1 MDRRSFLAVG
11 ALGAAGLAVGCSR
24 PASRPDLDFA
34 MDATVSEVSL
44 GGGVTVTT
52 WTWGGR
58 VPGREIRLRKGQTMR
73 AAVSNALPEPTTVH
87 WHGLAIPNPMDGV
100 PVLTQ
105 DPIAADADFTYEFRV
120 PDAGTY
126 WAHSH
131 VGTQL
136 DRGLYAPLIIEDPSD
151 GDDYDDELV
160 IVADD
165 WIDGTGTDPDQV
177 LATLRSTGMHGM
189 DPGTGVTPS
198 SPLGSD
204 GGDVTYPYF
213 LANGRIATDP
223 QVVDCRAGQRI
234 RLRIV
239 NAGSD
244 TAFRIAIPDVTLNI
258 THTDGYPVLPTQV
271 DSVLLGM
278 GERADAVVTVKD
290 SAPIV
295 VVPEGKPGHARIDI
309 RVDGR
314 PVTTKV
320 DVVVDAVRRQIPLDT
335 ATLTAAPEVVLPRRE
350 PDRTHD
356 LVLSGP
362 VNGYTWPINGMLYDP
377 PRHGLDVG
385 DGERVRLRLINTT
398 MMFHPIHLHGH
409 TFEVVNGADPR
420 SAGARKDT
428 VLVAPKATVVVD
440 FQADNPGKWITH
452 CHNTYHLEAGM
463 GTFVRYT

>member
-1 MDRRSFLAVG
+1 MDRRSFLAAG
-11 ALGAAGLAVGCSR
+11 ALGAAGLAVGCGRS
-24 PASRPDLDFA
+24 AATPDLDIA
-34 MDATVSEVSL
+34 MDATVSDVGL
-44 GGGVTVTT
+44 GADVTVRT
-52 WTWGGR
+52 WSWGGA

-73 AAVSNALPEPTTVH
+73 AAVRNTLPDPTTVH

-105 DPIAADADFTYEFRV
+105 DPIAANQDFTYEFTV

-160 IVADD
+160 VVTDD
-165 WIDGTGTDPDQV
+165 WIDGTGTTPDQV
-177 LATLRSTGMHGM
+177 LADLRKTGMHGM

-198 SPLGSD
+198 TPLGSD

-213 LANGRIATDP
+213 LANGRVPADP
-223 QVVDCRAGQRI
+223 QVVDFRAGQRI

-244 TAFRIAIPDVTLNI
+244 TAFRVAVPDAAMTV
-258 THTDGYPVLPTQV
+258 THTDGYPVEPRQT

-278 GERADAVVTVKD
+278 GERADAIITITD
-290 SAPIV
+290 SVPV
-295 VVPEGKPGHARIDI
+295 LVVPEGKQGHARVDI

-314 PVTTKV
+314 PVTK
-320 DVVVDAVRRQIPLDT
+320 DVDAAVEAIRRQIPLDT
-335 ATLTAAPEVVLPRRE
+335 ATLAAAPEVVLPRRE

-356 LVLSGP
+356 VTLSGP

-377 PRHGLDVG
+377 PKHGLDVS
-385 DGERVRLRLINTT
+385 DGQRVRLRLINTT

-409 TFEVVNGADPR
+409 TFEVMGADGPL
-420 SAGARKDT
+420 ARKDT

-463 GTFVRYT
+463 GTFVQYV